1 MAIARRRKT
10 RVAFRRHSHPS
21 PSHFSKSS
29 SMSFCMDEA
38 NRIVASAIAKRAS
51 HGRKRPIS
59 LYQRECKCRPKALI
73 HRTVVSD
80 RMVESRKSPRATKNQ
95 VISIGLNKYSLYDVL
110 TVSPHIDKWLKN
122 IIYLKVGMH
131 RSQEQICKIRIQ
143 KQRKNLAFCALRPH
157 IDAVR

>member
-1 MAIARRRKT
+1 
-10 RVAFRRHSHPS
+10 
-21 PSHFSKSS
+21 
-29 SMSFCMDEA
+29 
-38 NRIVASAIAKRAS
+38 
-51 HGRKRPIS
+51 
-59 LYQRECKCRPKALI
+59 
-73 HRTVVSD
+73 
-80 RMVESRKSPRATKNQ
+80 MVESRKSPRAAKNQ
-95 VISIGLNKYSLYDVL
+95 VILIRLNDCSLYDAL